1 MYDRPDTVLTFE
13 TFGRRATMN
22 AMWKPRIAEAA
33 GLILGALL
41 AIPAVAAAPKPAT
54 ERPVTFAK
62 DVAPILQQNCQVCHR
77 PGSMA
82 PMSLLTYEDVRPWA
96 RAIKQRTSVR
106 EMPPWYIDRNLGIH
120 RFKNDPSLS
129 EEQIATI
136 ARWVDA
142 GAPLGNPADM
152 PPPRQ
157 FEAVDK
163 WHIGTPDLIVTLP
176 QDQVVPVAGP
186 DKWVD
191 ILVDARLT
199 EDRY

>member
-1 MYDRPDTVLTFE
+1 
-13 TFGRRATMN
+13 MN
-22 AMWKPRIAEAA
+22 AIWKSRVTRTA
-33 GLILGALL
+33 GLILGTLL
-41 AIPAVAAAPKPAT
+41 AVPAVVAAQQPAA

-96 RAIKQRTSVR
+96 RAIKQRTSLR
-106 EMPPWYIDRNLGIH
+106 EMPPWYIDRNVGIH
-120 RFKNDPSLS
+120 GFKNDPSLS
-129 EEQIATI
+129 DQQIATI
-136 ARWVDA
+136 AKWVDA

-157 FEAVDK
+157 FESVDK

-176 QDQVVPVAGP
+176 QDQIVPGAAP
-186 DKWVD
+186 DKWLD
-191 ILVDARLT
+191 ILVDAGLT
-199 EDRY
+199 EDRYIKAVE